1 MSVKIYP
8 EAVQVKG
15 GFNDGEIVEN
25 KPIQLTDDTTKLQPY
40 SNLFYWAH
48 AKANVTSTIGLHPHQ
63 AFEIMSFVL
72 KGTIEHYDTK
82 NKSWL
87 PLNAGDVQIIRAG
100 SGISHAEKMNEGAE
114 IFQIWFDPN
123 LEKTIRQP
131 ASYNDYSSG
140 DFPVTNQNGFTIKT
154 LKGDTS
160 PIEMESP
167 GVTIREITFQA
178 GEHKLE
184 LDSKSINSIYVLEG
198 NISVSGKA
206 MSAGDFVVVNEETNF
221 TFNANEQGK
230 IFSITT
236 PQSLPYNTYAE
247 RYN

>member
-8 EAVQVKG
+8 ESVQVKG

-25 KPIQLTDDTTKLQPY
+25 KPIQLTDDSTKLQPY

-82 NKSWL
+82 NKSWM

-123 LEKTIRQP
+123 LEKTLRVP
-131 ASYNDYSSG
+131 ASYNDYTGNS
-140 DFPVTNQNGFTIKT
+140 FPIVQQNGFTIKIF
-154 LKGDTS
+154 KGDNA
-160 PIEMESP
+160 PIQMETP
-167 GVTIREITFQA
+167 GVTIREIGFKA
-178 GEHKLE
+178 GDHKLD
-184 LDSKSINSIYVLEG
+184 LDKNSINSVYLLEG
-198 NISVSGKA
+198 SIIVDGKN
-206 MSAGDFVVVNEETNF
+206 MSASDFAVVNNELTLSFSTN
-221 TFNANEQGK
+221 NPGK
-230 IFSITT
+230 IFIITT
-236 PQSLPYNTYAE
+236 PPNLPYNTYAE
-247 RYN
+247 RFN

>member
-1 MSVKIYP
+1 MPVKIYP

-15 GFNDGEIVEN
+15 GFNGGEIVEN
-25 KPIQLTDDTTKLQPY
+25 KPIQLIDDSTKLQPY

-82 NKSWL
+82 NKSWM
-87 PLNAGDVQIIRAG
+87 PLNVGDVQIIRAG

-123 LEKTIRQP
+123 LDKTIRQS
-131 ASYNDYSSG
+131 ATYNDYSS
-140 DFPVTNQNGFTIKT
+140 DAFPVTTQNGFTIKT
-154 LKGDTS
+154 LKGDKA
-160 PIEMESP
+160 PIEMVSP
-167 GVTIREITFQA
+167 GVIIREVTFRE

-184 LDSKSINSIYVLEG
+184 LAGKSINSIYLLEG
-198 NISVSGKA
+198 TISVNSKS
-206 MSAGDFVVVNEETNF
+206 MSAGDFVVVTEEKALM
-221 TFNANEQGK
+221 FNSKEEGK
-230 IFSITT
+230 IFVIST
-236 PQSLPYNTYAE
+236 PESLPYTTDAE